1 MRGAAAASALP
12 WGERLQTRMDH
23 PLGTVSWL
31 DRLFELNIGP
41 FPSGGAHNTVNVS
54 AFNARR
60 LPYVSSFGPS
70 QRHVVDLARVDE
82 EGGFIVPTGQSG
94 NPLSGH
100 YRDQTEMW
108 RQGRLWPIPLDRAR
122 AESRAVAR
130 MTLTPA
136 R

>member
-1 MRGAAAASALP
+1 VP
-12 WGERLQTRMDH
+12 WGQRLQTRMDH
-23 PLGTVSWL
+23 PMGSVAWL
-31 DRLFELNIGP
+31 DRALKLNVGP
-41 FPSGGAHNTVNVS
+41 FPAVGAHNSVNVS
-54 AFNARR
+54 AFDARR
-60 LPYVSSFGPS
+60 LPYTSSFGPS

-94 NPLSGH
+94 VSLSRH

-108 RQGRLWPIPLDRAR
+108 RQGRLWAIPLDRAR

-136 R
+136 RPAR